1 MDRLVKK
8 INGLIVRISKG
19 DTDALD
25 ELYSLT
31 GRMLLSMAKKY
42 LYDKNFS
49 EDLVSETYYKLVKNS
64 KSFDGSKNG
73 LNWLFKIIKNGAIN
87 FNLRNNPA
95 GIVSFDDALNANV
108 KDDIDDWLDEILI
121 ENALHQLSE
130 DEKRIIYMRYWE
142 GLGINEIAALLNK
155 PLSTAYDYIKRVL
168 KKLKKLLK

>member
-42 LYDKNFS
+42 LYDKNFA

-64 KSFDGSKNG
+64 KSFDG
-73 LNWLFKIIKNGAIN
+73 
-87 FNLRNNPA
+87 
-95 GIVSFDDALNANV
+95 
-108 KDDIDDWLDEILI
+108 
-121 ENALHQLSE
+121 
-130 DEKRIIYMRYWE
+130 
-142 GLGINEIAALLNK
+142 
-155 PLSTAYDYIKRVL
+155 
-168 KKLKKLLK
+168 